1 MWEEDILPFVMTWMD
16 LECIIQSEISQAER
30 QGLCDIYLYVES
42 KKAQVKKKKKL
53 SNGNSLVVWWSGF
66 CAFTAVTQVQSLVR
80 ELASWKPR
88 GQKKYI
94 SKNSNSLSQLVIP

>member
-42 KKAQVKKKKKL
+42 KKAQVKKKENCL
-53 SNGNSLVVWWSGF
+53 TGIPWWSGGQGSVLSLLWPRF
-66 CAFTAVTQVQSLVR
+66 NPWWGNWHPESHVVKKNISVKTQIL
-80 ELASWKPR
+80 
-88 GQKKYI
+88 Y
-94 SKNSNSLSQLVIP
+94 LS

>member
-1 MWEEDILPFVMTWMD
+1 MTWMD

-42 KKAQVKKKKKL
+42 KKAQVKKKENCL
-53 SNGNSLVVWWSGF
+53 TGIPWWSGF

-80 ELASWKPR
+80 ELAS
-88 GQKKYI
+88 
-94 SKNSNSLSQLVIP
+94 